1 MAPPIVRAS
10 PMKTL
15 APLLLAALVAASP
28 LALAKKRIEKATDM
42 PTFTYKVEG
51 KLEDLVRD
59 AGAFSRFAAQ
69 VRRDNQSVLDGYE
82 IADKAAHRDLLA
94 VQAQIDFLEGRYA
107 EAAKRAEEI
116 RALEEKPADK
126 LISGMAIRTMVAA
139 QAKVGDTTSEAYR
152 KEVGRLVAAELA
164 KHPFAVIENDIKGYK
179 SSAEIIGEALILGGV
194 RDRLQPVVDKAG
206 GVMSSDFAP
215 AIVRSRFALVTRL
228 PLKQVLVDTYSAYL
242 AANKV
247 EKADIWAARDVALPD
262 GAGYAPVRIA
272 IWDSGVD
279 APIFKDRAVRDAA
292 GKPLFIAFDVFE
304 NPSKSPLVPI
314 PAELRDRLPTM
325 KSRMKGLSDLQS
337 NVDSPEA
344 SEVKAALSK
353 LKREEYKAVV
363 EELGLAGNYSHGTH
377 VAGIAMAG
385 NPYARLLNAR
395 LEFGYKLLPD
405 PCPSREL
412 AEKNARNMKAYVDF
426 FRRNGVRV
434 VNMSWGGTAKAL
446 ENDLELC
453 NIGKGPEER
462 KAIAREY
469 FDMQKKALDAAI
481 RGAPGILFVAA
492 AGNSN
497 ADAAFEEAIPADLSA
512 PNLLT
517 VGAVDKAGD
526 EAPFTSYGPTVKAHA
541 NGYQVE
547 SYLPGGDRVAF
558 SGTSMAS
565 PQVAGLAAKML
576 AVNPK
581 LKPAEVIA
589 MILSTV
595 DKTADG
601 RRFLVH
607 PAKAL
612 AAAKAKKG

>member
-1 MAPPIVRAS
+1 MLKRIAVFLI
-10 PMKTL
+10 
-15 APLLLAALVAASP
+15 AALVAAS
-28 LALAKKRIEKATDM
+28 ALAQGKKRIEKATDM
-42 PTFTYKVEG
+42 PTFTYRMDG

-59 AGAFSRFAAQ
+59 EKAFGRFAAQ

-82 IADKAAHRDLLA
+82 IADKAAHRDLLT

-107 EAAKRAEEI
+107 DAARRAEEI
-116 RALEEKPADK
+116 RLLEEKPADK
-126 LISGMAIRTMVAA
+126 LISGLAIRTMVAA
-139 QAKVGDTTSEAYR
+139 QAKVGNTTSDAYR
-152 KEVGRLVAAELA
+152 QEVGKLVAAELA
-164 KHPFAVIENDIKGYK
+164 KHPYAVIANDIKSFK
-179 SSAEIIGEALILGGV
+179 SGAEIIGEALLMGGV

-206 GVMSSDFAP
+206 GVLSSDFAP
-215 AIVRSRFALVTRL
+215 AIVRTRFALVARL
-228 PLKQVLVDTYSAYL
+228 PLKQTLVDTYGAYL

-247 EKADIWAARDVALPD
+247 EKADIWAARDVELPK
-262 GAGYAPVRIA
+262 GGKYAPVRIA
-272 IWDSGVD
+272 VWDSGVD
-279 APIFKDRAVRDAA
+279 APIFRDSLVTDGA
-292 GKPLFIAFDVFE
+292 GKPLFIAFDVHE
-304 NPSKSPLVPI
+304 NPSKSELVPI
-314 PAELRDRLPTM
+314 PAELRGRLPTM

-337 NVDSPEA
+337 NVDSAEA
-344 SEVKAALSK
+344 SEVKAALSQ
-353 LKREEYKAVV
+353 LKRDEYKAVV
-363 EELGLAGNYSHGTH
+363 EELSLAGNYSHGTH

-385 NPYARLLNAR
+385 NPYARLVNAR

-405 PCPSREL
+405 PCPSLEL
-412 AEKNARNMKAYVDF
+412 AQKNAKNMKAYVDF
-426 FRRNGVRV
+426 FRKNGVQV
-434 VNMSWGGTAKAL
+434 VNMSWGGTAKSVEA
-446 ENDLELC
+446 ELELC
-453 NIGKGPEER
+453 NIGKTPAER
-462 KAIAREY
+462 KKIAREY
-469 FDMQKKALDAAI
+469 FDIQKKALQSAI
-481 RGAPGILFVAA
+481 GSAPQVLFVAA

-497 ADAAFEEAIPADLSA
+497 ADAAFEEAIPADIVL

-565 PQVAGLAAKML
+565 PQVTGLAAKML

-581 LKPAEVIA
+581 LKPTEVIA
-589 MILSTV
+589 IILKTV

-612 AAAKAKKG
+612 EAAKAGGK

>member
-1 MAPPIVRAS
+1 MLKRIAVFLI
-10 PMKTL
+10 
-15 APLLLAALVAASP
+15 AALVAAG
-28 LALAKKRIEKATDM
+28 ALAQVKKRIEKATDM
-42 PTFTYKVEG
+42 PTFTYRMDG

-59 AGAFSRFAAQ
+59 EKAFGRFAAQ

-82 IADKAAHRDLLA
+82 IADKAAHRDLLT

-107 EAAKRAEEI
+107 DAARRAEEI
-116 RALEEKPADK
+116 RLLEEKPADK
-126 LISGMAIRTMVAA
+126 LISGLAIRTMVAA
-139 QAKVGDTTSEAYR
+139 QAKVGNTTSDAYR
-152 KEVGRLVAAELA
+152 QEVGKLVAAELA
-164 KHPFAVIENDIKGYK
+164 KHPYAVIANDIKSFK
-179 SSAEIIGEALILGGV
+179 SGAEIIGEALLMGGI

-206 GVMSSDFAP
+206 GVLSSDFAP
-215 AIVRSRFALVTRL
+215 AIVRTRFALVARL
-228 PLKQVLVDTYSAYL
+228 PLKQTLVDTYGAYL

-247 EKADIWAARDVALPD
+247 EKADIWAARDVELPK
-262 GAGYAPVRIA
+262 GGKYAPVRIA
-272 IWDSGVD
+272 VWDSGVD
-279 APIFKDRAVRDAA
+279 APIFRDSLVTDGA
-292 GKPLFIAFDVFE
+292 GKPLFIAFDVHE
-304 NPSKSPLVPI
+304 NPSKSELVPI
-314 PAELRDRLPTM
+314 PAELRGRLPTM

-337 NVDSPEA
+337 NLDSPEA
-344 SEVKAALSK
+344 SEVKAALSQ
-353 LKREEYKAVV
+353 LKRDEYKAVV
-363 EELGLAGNYSHGTH
+363 EELSLAGNYSHGTH

-385 NPYARLLNAR
+385 NPYARLVNAR

-405 PCPSREL
+405 PCPSLEL
-412 AEKNARNMKAYVDF
+412 AQKNAKNMKAYVDF
-426 FRRNGVRV
+426 FRKNGVQV
-434 VNMSWGGTAKAL
+434 VNMSWGGTAKSVEA
-446 ENDLELC
+446 ELELC
-453 NIGKGPEER
+453 NIGKTPAER
-462 KAIAREY
+462 KKIAREY
-469 FDMQKKALDAAI
+469 FDIQKKALQSAI
-481 RGAPGILFVAA
+481 GSAPQVLFVAA

-497 ADAAFEEAIPADLSA
+497 ADAAFEEAIPADIVL

-565 PQVAGLAAKML
+565 PQVTGLAAKML

-581 LKPAEVIA
+581 LKPTEVIA
-589 MILSTV
+589 IILKTV

-612 AAAKAKKG
+612 EAAKAGGK

>member
-1 MAPPIVRAS
+1 MLKRIAVFLI
-10 PMKTL
+10 
-15 APLLLAALVAASP
+15 AALVAAG
-28 LALAKKRIEKATDM
+28 ALAQVKKRIEKATDM
-42 PTFTYKVEG
+42 PTFTYRMDG

-59 AGAFSRFAAQ
+59 EKAFGRFAAQ

-82 IADKAAHRDLLA
+82 IADKAAHRDLLT

-107 EAAKRAEEI
+107 DAARRAEEI
-116 RALEEKPADK
+116 RLLEEKPADK
-126 LISGMAIRTMVAA
+126 LISGLAIRTMVAA
-139 QAKVGDTTSEAYR
+139 QAKVGNTTSEAYR
-152 KEVGRLVAAELA
+152 REVGSLVAAELA
-164 KHPFAVIENDIKGYK
+164 KHPYAVIANDVK
-179 SSAEIIGEALILGGV
+179 SFKSGAEIIGEALLMGGI

-206 GVMSSDFAP
+206 GVLSSDFAP
-215 AIVRSRFALVTRL
+215 TIVRTRFALVTRL
-228 PLKQVLVDTYSAYL
+228 PLKQILVDTYGAYL

-247 EKADIWAARDVALPD
+247 EKADIWAARDVELPK
-262 GAGYAPVRIA
+262 GGKYAPVRIA
-272 IWDSGVD
+272 VWDSGVD
-279 APIFKDRAVRDAA
+279 APIFRDRLVTDGD
-292 GKPLFIAFDVFE
+292 GKPLFIAFDVHE
-304 NPSKSPLVPI
+304 NPSKSELVPI
-314 PAELRDRLPTM
+314 PAELRGRLPTM

-337 NVDSPEA
+337 NVDSAEA
-344 SEVKAALSK
+344 SEVKAALSQ
-353 LKREEYKAVV
+353 LKRDEYKAVV
-363 EELGLAGNYSHGTH
+363 EELSLAGNYSHGTH

-385 NPYARLLNAR
+385 NPYARLVNAR

-405 PCPSREL
+405 PCPSLEL
-412 AEKNARNMKAYVDF
+412 AQKNAKNMKAYVDF
-426 FRRNGVRV
+426 FRKNGVQV
-434 VNMSWGGTAKAL
+434 VNMSWGGTAKSVEA
-446 ENDLELC
+446 ELELC
-453 NIGKGPEER
+453 NIGKTPAER
-462 KAIAREY
+462 KKIAREY
-469 FDMQKKALDAAI
+469 FDIQKKALQSAI
-481 RGAPGILFVAA
+481 GSAPQVLFVAA

-497 ADAAFEEAIPADLSA
+497 ADAAFEEAIPADIVL

-565 PQVAGLAAKML
+565 PQVTGLAAKML

-581 LKPAEVIA
+581 LKPTEVIA
-589 MILSTV
+589 IILKTV

-612 AAAKAKKG
+612 EAAKAGGK

>member
-1 MAPPIVRAS
+1 MLKRIAVFLI
-10 PMKTL
+10 
-15 APLLLAALVAASP
+15 AALVAAT
-28 LALAKKRIEKATDM
+28 ALAQGKKRIEKATDM
-42 PTFTYKVEG
+42 PTFTYKMEG

-59 AGAFSRFAAQ
+59 EKAFGRFAAQ

-107 EAAKRAEEI
+107 DAARRTEEI

-126 LISGMAIRTMVAA
+126 LISGLAIRTMVAA
-139 QAKVGDTTSEAYR
+139 QAKTGNTTSEAYR
-152 KEVGRLVAAELA
+152 KEVGSLVAAELA
-164 KHPFAVIENDIKGYK
+164 KHPYAVIANDIKSFK
-179 SSAEIIGEALILGGV
+179 SGAEIIGEALLMGGV

-206 GVMSSDFAP
+206 GMLSSDFAP
-215 AIVRSRFALVTRL
+215 AIVRTRFALVARL
-228 PLKQVLVDTYSAYL
+228 PLKQTLVDTYGAYL

-247 EKADIWAARDVALPD
+247 EKADIWAARDAELPK
-262 GAGYAPVRIA
+262 GGKYAPVRIA
-272 IWDSGVD
+272 VWDSGVD
-279 APIFKDRAVRDAA
+279 APIFRDRLVTDAA
-292 GKPLFIAFDVFE
+292 GKPLFLAFDVHE
-304 NPSKSPLVPI
+304 NPSKSELVPI
-314 PAELRDRLPTM
+314 PAELRGRLPTM

-337 NVDSPEA
+337 NVDSAEA
-344 SEVKAALSK
+344 SEVKAALSQ
-353 LKREEYKAVV
+353 LKRDEYKSVV
-363 EELGLAGNYSHGTH
+363 EELSLAGNYSHGTH

-385 NPYARLLNAR
+385 NPYARLVNAR

-405 PCPSREL
+405 PCPSLEL
-412 AEKNARNMKAYVDF
+412 AQKNAKNMKAYVDF
-426 FRRNGVRV
+426 FRKNGVQV
-434 VNMSWGGTAKAL
+434 VNMSWGGTAKSV
-446 ENDLELC
+446 EGELELC
-453 NIGKGPEER
+453 NIGKTPDER
-462 KAIAREY
+462 KKIAREY
-469 FDMQKKALDAAI
+469 FDIQKKALQSAI
-481 RGAPGILFVAA
+481 GSAPQILFVAA

-497 ADAAFEEAIPADLSA
+497 ADAAFEEAIPADIVL

-547 SYLPGGDRVAF
+547 SYLPGGERVAF

-565 PQVAGLAAKML
+565 PQVTGLAAKML

-581 LKPAEVIA
+581 LKPTEVIA
-589 MILSTV
+589 IILKTV

-612 AAAKAKKG
+612 EAAKAGGK

>member
-1 MAPPIVRAS
+1 MLKRIAVFLI
-10 PMKTL
+10 
-15 APLLLAALVAASP
+15 AALVAAT
-28 LALAKKRIEKATDM
+28 ALAQGKKRIEKATDM
-42 PTFTYKVEG
+42 PTFTYKMEG

-59 AGAFSRFAAQ
+59 EKAFGRFAAQ

-107 EAAKRAEEI
+107 DAARRTEEI

-126 LISGMAIRTMVAA
+126 LISGLAIRTMVAA
-139 QAKVGDTTSEAYR
+139 QAKTGNTTSEAYR
-152 KEVGRLVAAELA
+152 KEVGSLVAAELA
-164 KHPFAVIENDIKGYK
+164 KHPYAVIANDIKSFK
-179 SSAEIIGEALILGGV
+179 SGAEIIGEALLMGGV

-206 GVMSSDFAP
+206 GMLSSDFAP
-215 AIVRSRFALVTRL
+215 AIVRTRFALVARL
-228 PLKQVLVDTYSAYL
+228 PLKQTLVDTYGAYL

-247 EKADIWAARDVALPD
+247 EKADIWAARDAELPK
-262 GAGYAPVRIA
+262 GGKYAPVRIA
-272 IWDSGVD
+272 VWDSGVD
-279 APIFKDRAVRDAA
+279 APIFRDRLVTDAA
-292 GKPLFIAFDVFE
+292 GKPLFLAFDVHE
-304 NPSKSPLVPI
+304 NPSKSELVPI
-314 PAELRDRLPTM
+314 PAELRGRLPTM

-337 NVDSPEA
+337 NVDSAEA
-344 SEVKAALSK
+344 SEVKAALSQ
-353 LKREEYKAVV
+353 LKRDEYKSVV
-363 EELGLAGNYSHGTH
+363 EELSLAGNYSHGTH

-385 NPYARLLNAR
+385 NPYARLVNAR

-405 PCPSREL
+405 PCPSLEL
-412 AEKNARNMKAYVDF
+412 AQKNAKNMKAYVDF
-426 FRRNGVRV
+426 FRKNGVQV
-434 VNMSWGGTAKAL
+434 VNMSWGGTAKSV
-446 ENDLELC
+446 EGELELC
-453 NIGKGPEER
+453 NIGKTPDER
-462 KAIAREY
+462 KKIAREY
-469 FDMQKKALDAAI
+469 FDIQKKALQSAI
-481 RGAPGILFVAA
+481 GSAPQILFVAA

-497 ADAAFEEAIPADLSA
+497 ADAAFEEAIPADIVL

-565 PQVAGLAAKML
+565 PQVTGLAAKML

-581 LKPAEVIA
+581 LKPTEVIA
-589 MILSTV
+589 IILKTV

-612 AAAKAKKG
+612 EAAKAGGK

>member
-1 MAPPIVRAS
+1 MLKRIAVF
-10 PMKTL
+10 
-15 APLLLAALVAASP
+15 LVAA
-28 LALAKKRIEKATDM
+28 LFAATALAQGKKRIEKATDM
-42 PTFTYKVEG
+42 PRFTYKVEG

-59 AGAFSRFAAQ
+59 GKAFGRFAAQ
-69 VRRDNQSVLDGYE
+69 LQRDNQSVLDGYE
-82 IADKAAHRDLLA
+82 IADKAAHRDLLG

-107 EAAKRAEEI
+107 EAARRAEEI
-116 RALEEKPADK
+116 RALEEKPAEK
-126 LISGMAIRTMVAA
+126 LISGLAIRTMVAA
-139 QAKVGDTTSEAYR
+139 QAKVGNITSEAYR
-152 KEVGRLVAAELA
+152 REVGKLVAAELA
-164 KHPFAVIENDIKGYK
+164 KHPYPVISNDVKRYK
-179 SSAEIIGEALILGGV
+179 SGAEIIGESLLLGGI

-206 GVMSSDFAP
+206 GVLSSDFAP
-215 AIVRSRFALVTRL
+215 TIVGTRFALVARL
-228 PLKQVLVDTYSAYL
+228 PLKQTLIDTYGAYL
-242 AANKV
+242 AANQV
-247 EKADIWAARDVALPD
+247 EKPDIWAARDVELPKD
-262 GAGYAPVRIA
+262 GKYSPVRIA

-279 APIFKDRAVRDAA
+279 APIFRDRLVLDGA
-292 GKPLFIAFDVFE
+292 GKPLFIAFDVYE
-304 NPSKSPLVPI
+304 NPSKSELMPI
-314 PAELRDRLPTM
+314 PAELRGRLPTM

-353 LKREEYKAVV
+353 LKKEEYKAVV

-385 NPYARLLNAR
+385 NPFARLVNAR

-412 AEKNARNMKAYVDF
+412 AEKNAKNMQAFVDF
-426 FRRNGVRV
+426 FRKNQVRV
-434 VNMSWGGTAKAL
+434 VNMSWGGTAKSV
-446 ENDLELC
+446 EGELELC
-453 NIGKGPEER
+453 GIGKTPDER
-462 KAIAREY
+462 KKIAREY
-469 FDMQKKALDAAI
+469 FDLGKKALADAI
-481 RGAPGILFVAA
+481 GSAPDILFVAA

-497 ADAAFEEAIPADLSA
+497 ADAAFEEAIPADIVQ

-576 AVNPK
+576 AANPK
-581 LKPAEVIA
+581 LEPKEIIA
-589 MILSTV
+589 IILKTV
-595 DKTADG
+595 DRTSDG

-612 AAAKAKKG
+612 AAAKAAGK

>member
-1 MAPPIVRAS
+1 MLKRIAVFLI
-10 PMKTL
+10 
-15 APLLLAALVAASP
+15 AALVAAS
-28 LALAKKRIEKATDM
+28 ALAQGKKRIEKATDM
-42 PTFTYKVEG
+42 PTFTYRMEG

-59 AGAFSRFAAQ
+59 EKAFGRFAAQ

-82 IADKAAHRDLLA
+82 IADKAAHRDLLT

-107 EAAKRAEEI
+107 DAARRAEEI
-116 RALEEKPADK
+116 RLLEEKPADK
-126 LISGMAIRTMVAA
+126 LISGLAIRTMVAA
-139 QAKVGDTTSEAYR
+139 QAKVGNTTSEAYR
-152 KEVGRLVAAELA
+152 REVGSLVAAELA
-164 KHPFAVIENDIKGYK
+164 KHPYAVIANDIKSFK
-179 SSAEIIGEALILGGV
+179 SGAEIIGEALLMGGV

-206 GVMSSDFAP
+206 GVLSSDFAP
-215 AIVRSRFALVTRL
+215 AIVRTRFALVARL
-228 PLKQVLVDTYSAYL
+228 PLKQTLVDTYGAYL

-247 EKADIWAARDVALPD
+247 EKADIWAARDVELPK
-262 GAGYAPVRIA
+262 GGKYAPVRIA
-272 IWDSGVD
+272 VWDSGVD
-279 APIFKDRAVRDAA
+279 APIFRDSLVTDGA
-292 GKPLFIAFDVFE
+292 GKPLFIAFDVHE
-304 NPSKSPLVPI
+304 NPSKSELVPI
-314 PAELRDRLPTM
+314 PAELRGRLPTM

-337 NVDSPEA
+337 NLDSPEA
-344 SEVKAALSK
+344 SEVKAALSQ
-353 LKREEYKAVV
+353 LKRDEYKAVV
-363 EELGLAGNYSHGTH
+363 EELSLAGNYSHGTH

-385 NPYARLLNAR
+385 NPYARLVNAR

-405 PCPSREL
+405 PCPSLEL
-412 AEKNARNMKAYVDF
+412 AQKNAKNMKAYVDF
-426 FRRNGVRV
+426 FRKNGVQV
-434 VNMSWGGTAKAL
+434 VNMSWGGTAKSVEA
-446 ENDLELC
+446 ELELC
-453 NIGKGPEER
+453 NIGKTPAER
-462 KAIAREY
+462 KKIAREY
-469 FDMQKKALDAAI
+469 FDIQKKALQSAI
-481 RGAPGILFVAA
+481 GSAPQVLFVAA

-497 ADAAFEEAIPADLSA
+497 ADAAFEEAIPADIVL

-565 PQVAGLAAKML
+565 PQVTGLAAKML

-581 LKPAEVIA
+581 LKPTEVIA
-589 MILSTV
+589 IILKTV

-612 AAAKAKKG
+612 EAAKAEVK

>member
-1 MAPPIVRAS
+1 MLKRIAVFLI
-10 PMKTL
+10 
-15 APLLLAALVAASP
+15 AALVAAT
-28 LALAKKRIEKATDM
+28 ALAQGKKRIEKATDM
-42 PTFTYKVEG
+42 PTFTYKMEG

-59 AGAFSRFAAQ
+59 EKAFGRFAAQ

-107 EAAKRAEEI
+107 DAARRTEEI

-126 LISGMAIRTMVAA
+126 LISGLAIRTMVAA
-139 QAKVGDTTSEAYR
+139 QAKTGNTTSEAYR
-152 KEVGRLVAAELA
+152 KEVGSLVAAELA
-164 KHPFAVIENDIKGYK
+164 KHPYAVIANDIKSFK
-179 SSAEIIGEALILGGV
+179 SGAEIIGEALLMGGV

-206 GVMSSDFAP
+206 GMLSSDFAP
-215 AIVRSRFALVTRL
+215 AIVRTRFALVARL
-228 PLKQVLVDTYSAYL
+228 PLKQTLVDTYGAYL

-247 EKADIWAARDVALPD
+247 EKADIWAARDAELPK
-262 GAGYAPVRIA
+262 GGKYAPVRIA
-272 IWDSGVD
+272 VWDSGVD
-279 APIFKDRAVRDAA
+279 APIFRDRLVTDAA
-292 GKPLFIAFDVFE
+292 GKPLFLAFDVHE
-304 NPSKSPLVPI
+304 NPSKSELVPI
-314 PAELRDRLPTM
+314 PAELRGRLPTM

-337 NVDSPEA
+337 NVDSAEA
-344 SEVKAALSK
+344 SEVKAALSQ
-353 LKREEYKAVV
+353 LKRDEYKSVV
-363 EELGLAGNYSHGTH
+363 EELSLAGNYSHGTH

-385 NPYARLLNAR
+385 NPYARLVNAR

-405 PCPSREL
+405 PCPSLEL
-412 AEKNARNMKAYVDF
+412 AQKNAKNMKAYVDF
-426 FRRNGVRV
+426 FRKNGVQV
-434 VNMSWGGTAKAL
+434 VNMSWGGTAKSV
-446 ENDLELC
+446 EGELELC
-453 NIGKGPEER
+453 NIGKTPDER
-462 KAIAREY
+462 KKIAREY
-469 FDMQKKALDAAI
+469 FDIQKKALQSAI
-481 RGAPGILFVAA
+481 GSAPQILFVAA

-497 ADAAFEEAIPADLSA
+497 ADAAFEEAIPADIVL

-565 PQVAGLAAKML
+565 PQVTGLAAKML

-581 LKPAEVIA
+581 LKPTEVIA
-589 MILSTV
+589 IILKTV

-612 AAAKAKKG
+612 EAAKGGGK

>member
-1 MAPPIVRAS
+1 MLKRIAVFLI
-10 PMKTL
+10 
-15 APLLLAALVAASP
+15 AALVAAG
-28 LALAKKRIEKATDM
+28 ALAQVKKRIEKATDM
-42 PTFTYKVEG
+42 PTFTYRMDG

-59 AGAFSRFAAQ
+59 EKAFGRFAAQ

-82 IADKAAHRDLLA
+82 IADKAAHRDLLT

-107 EAAKRAEEI
+107 DAARRAEEI
-116 RALEEKPADK
+116 RLLEEKPADK
-126 LISGMAIRTMVAA
+126 LISGLAIRTMVAA
-139 QAKVGDTTSEAYR
+139 QAKVGNTTSDAYR
-152 KEVGRLVAAELA
+152 QEVGKLVAAELA
-164 KHPFAVIENDIKGYK
+164 KHPYAVIANDIKSFK
-179 SSAEIIGEALILGGV
+179 SGAEIIGEALLMGGV

-206 GVMSSDFAP
+206 GVLSSDFAP
-215 AIVRSRFALVTRL
+215 AIVRTRFALVARL
-228 PLKQVLVDTYSAYL
+228 PLKQTLVDTYGAYL

-247 EKADIWAARDVALPD
+247 EKADIWAARDVELPK
-262 GAGYAPVRIA
+262 GGKYAPVRIA
-272 IWDSGVD
+272 VWDSGVD
-279 APIFKDRAVRDAA
+279 APIFRDSLVTDGA
-292 GKPLFIAFDVFE
+292 GKPLFIAFDVHE
-304 NPSKSPLVPI
+304 NPSKSELVPI
-314 PAELRDRLPTM
+314 PAELRGRLPTM

-337 NVDSPEA
+337 NLDSPEA
-344 SEVKAALSK
+344 SEVKAALSQ
-353 LKREEYKAVV
+353 LKRDEYKAVV
-363 EELGLAGNYSHGTH
+363 EELSLAGNYSHGTH

-385 NPYARLLNAR
+385 NPYARLVNAR

-405 PCPSREL
+405 PCPSLEL
-412 AEKNARNMKAYVDF
+412 AQKNAKNMKAYVDF
-426 FRRNGVRV
+426 FRKNGVQV
-434 VNMSWGGTAKAL
+434 VNMSWGGTAKSVEA
-446 ENDLELC
+446 ELELC
-453 NIGKGPEER
+453 NIGKTPAER
-462 KAIAREY
+462 KKIAREY
-469 FDMQKKALDAAI
+469 FDIQKKALQSAI
-481 RGAPGILFVAA
+481 GSAPQVLFVAA

-497 ADAAFEEAIPADLSA
+497 ADAAFEEAIPADIVL

-565 PQVAGLAAKML
+565 PQVTGLAAKML

-581 LKPAEVIA
+581 LKPTEVIA
-589 MILSTV
+589 IILKTV

-612 AAAKAKKG
+612 EAAKAGGK